1 MSCGV
6 CGGEGCRFCKGSGWI
21 EILGC
26 GMVDPNVF
34 GYVGIDPERYS
45 GFAFGMG
52 AERIAALKYDI
63 PDLRHF
69 IESDMRFLR
78 KF

>member
-1 MSCGV
+1 M
-6 CGGEGCRFCKGSGWI
+6 CKGSGWL
-21 EILGC
+21 EVLGC
-26 GMVDPNVF
+26 GMVDPNVYS
-34 GYVGIDPERYS
+34 YVGIDPERYS

-52 AERIAALKYDI
+52 AERIAALKYWV

-78 KF
+78 QF